1 MWSYDKR
8 LQFPVKIKNPDPQ
21 LAKIVI
27 SQLGG
32 PDGELGASMRY
43 LNQRYAMPYKECKG
57 ILTDIG
63 TEELAHME
71 MISSILYQL
80 TRNLTPEQI
89 REGGFDAY
97 FVDHTTGIY
106 PQSAAGIP
114 WSTATFQSKGDPI
127 TDLFEDMAAEQKAR
141 STYDN
146 LLRLIDDPDV
156 REPLKFLREREVVH
170 FQRFGDALSVVQSNL
185 DAKNYYAW
193 NPAFDVRPRE
203 RSAPAPSRP
212 YPMQN
217 GNGITAP
224 RE

>member
-8 LQFPVKIKNPDPQ
+8 LQFPVKIKNPNPQ

-32 PDGELGASMRY
+32 PDGDTANTAILWSIRLPMTLTCVFVGGSLSLAGLQIQTITNNALTSPYTLG
-43 LNQRYAMPYKECKG
+43 
-57 ILTDIG
+57 ITDIG

-114 WSTATFQSKGDPI
+114 WSAATFQSKGDPI
-127 TDLFEDMAAEQKAR
+127 TDLFEDMAADG
-141 STYDN
+141 TT
-146 LLRLIDDPDV
+146 I
-156 REPLKFLREREVVH
+156 
-170 FQRFGDALSVVQSNL
+170 
-185 DAKNYYAW
+185 
-193 NPAFDVRPRE
+193 
-203 RSAPAPSRP
+203 
-212 YPMQN
+212 
-217 GNGITAP
+217 
-224 RE
+224 

>member
-114 WSTATFQSKGDPI
+114 WSAATFQSKGDPI

-212 YPMQN
+212 YSMQN
-217 GNGITAP
+217 RSGITAP